1 MTTVRLASR
10 SGLSHHG
17 TEGRRLPGAWPS
29 TPRPAEQGSAR
40 RPGPRRPQ
48 QGWHRAWPPGSLL
61 VAWKATFPDPWPA
74 PPPFRELR
82 KWGQPD
88 SPGRAPFLPVVG
100 AGKQGNSPP
109 DGAATGH
116 WAPALQVGDLDLA
129 GEQGRGTRRF
139 AFVFVFSLGYP
150 GLQSWQGDG
159 GLQVQAGGSM
169 SGGQRCSSG
178 RWDWMAGGRRAE
190 RPADLGWG
198 EGPPSDRSAGGWKR
212 VGVWAPLPGPS

>member
-17 TEGRRLPGAWPS
+17 TEGQRLPGAWPS
-29 TPRPAEQGSAR
+29 TPCPAEQGSAR
-40 RPGPRRPQ
+40 QPGPHRPR
-48 QGWHRAWPPGSLL
+48 QGWHHARPPGSLL
-61 VAWKATFPDPWPA
+61 VARKATFLDPWPA

-129 GEQGRGTRRF
+129 GERGRGTHLFCICFRF
-139 AFVFVFSLGYP
+139 LIRLPWAAEL
-150 GLQSWQGDG
+150 
-159 GLQVQAGGSM
+159 A
-169 SGGQRCSSG
+169 RG
-178 RWDWMAGGRRAE
+178 RGA
-190 RPADLGWG
+190 
-198 EGPPSDRSAGGWKR
+198 
-212 VGVWAPLPGPS
+212 PGPGWRQHEWGAGVQQR